1 MKTSSRRA
9 AEMHGLAAHAHEAAA
24 VHHGKGDH
32 QTGQEHSKQ
41 AMEYSAK
48 AFLASIGA
56 DQNAEPIRK
65 TPKVAGK
72 KK

>member
-1 MKTSSRRA
+1 
-9 AEMHGLAAHAHEAAA
+9 
-24 VHHGKGDH
+24 
-32 QTGQEHSKQ
+32 
-41 AMEYSAK
+41 MEYSAK